1 MNYNYNIT
9 TDISSAKVDIDRLST
24 EIVNSS
30 ISTVLTRLDVTG
42 NTLTIRYSSEIS
54 VGDKASLD
62 AIVLAH
68 SGEAIPEET
77 TPTLEVDGQGR
88 QIVRRATSQKG
99 WHYSAIISEVKSS
112 TLGTYNKDYLGND
125 LNEVTIRLFDIN
137 DVEITDQAIA
147 DTSCVKTVVTVKPD
161 YDFEVIE
168 GDLYQHT
175 RPTEDI
181 RLWTLAGI
189 PELGPSY
196 VKVFANGVNLRFMS
210 PDDHIESDGR
220 SSKFMIKDIEGVPFN
235 ANQFQFIIKHS
246 EGFKHELMILL
257 ELYKQ

>member
-9 TDISSAKVDIDRLST
+9 TDISSAKIDIDRLSS
-24 EIVNSS
+24 EIASSS
-30 ISTVLTRLDVTG
+30 ISTVITRLDVTG
-42 NTLTIRYSSEIS
+42 NDLTIIYPSEIS
-54 VGDKASLD
+54 VEDKSSLD

-68 SGEAIPEET
+68 SGEPIPEDI
-77 TPTLEVDGQGR
+77 TPTLEIDDQGR
-88 QIVRRATSQKG
+88 QVVRRATSQKG
-99 WHYSAIISEVKSS
+99 WHYTAIAAEVKSS

-125 LNEVTIRLFDIN
+125 LNEVVIRLYDIN
-137 DVEITDQAIA
+137 DVEITDQSIA
-147 DTSCVKTVVTVKPD
+147 DTSCVKTVVTVSPD

-175 RPTEDI
+175 RPDEDI

-189 PELGPSY
+189 PELGPNY
-196 VKVFANGVNLRFMS
+196 VKVFSNGINLRFMS

-220 SSKFMIKDIEGVPFN
+220 SSKFMTKTIEGVPYN

-246 EGFKHELMILL
+246 AGYKHELMIVL
-257 ELYKQ
+257 ELYKV